1 MGRQELQETEHH
13 FIRYNDLFPIGLL
26 WTHLIA
32 LNEQAQNFL
41 ERITEQMKA
50 SDTLHKVGFLAA
62 VDGKCVAAVSLSSR
76 ERE

>member
-1 MGRQELQETEHH
+1 
-13 FIRYNDLFPIGLL
+13 
-26 WTHLIA
+26 LIA

-76 ERE
+76 EQE

>member
-1 MGRQELQETEHH
+1 
-13 FIRYNDLFPIGLL
+13 LFPIGLL

-76 ERE
+76 EQE